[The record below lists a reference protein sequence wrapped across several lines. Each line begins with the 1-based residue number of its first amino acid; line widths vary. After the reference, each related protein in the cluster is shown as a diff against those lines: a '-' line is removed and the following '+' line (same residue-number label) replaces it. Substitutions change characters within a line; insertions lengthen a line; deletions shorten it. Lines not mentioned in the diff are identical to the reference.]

1 MDAGGRVMSTVDL
14 VLTDTRVWARG
25 PATHWDA
32 PPSVVLG
39 SNGNLVVGESLNPPT
54 QVSSAVQFVPA
65 ERIALLPRVPAV
77 SEALTAVFGT
87 ALENLGVAVPCE
99 RITLVCPTQWG
110 GPRRAVLDAAARRF
124 AHDVAFE
131 DMAARAVATDE
142 GTARSRRTVV
152 LEFGAITT
160 TATAVTRS
168 HLGVHV
174 EACEY
179 EPNLA
184 VADLGIEQ
192 RAFDML
198 TALIARLLDGRPA
211 DVVQAVGVSD
221 PAKLDLI
228 GAAAQQTCGPDAELR
243 PISGAELVRGTQQEP
258 EYRPE
263 AAPAL
268 PANEWLQPLRERAA
282 AQAPDRPIAKYV
294 LAGVAAVAVVAAVV
308 VGSIVVSGG
317 ADEAPA
323 AAQPSTTAPATPT
336 PARSIPPLPPTDSPG
351 PQETVGRIRFKV
363 PDGWRLAPPSGQ
375 GSRVDLSPQDG
386 ARFRMTLVQTPVAPD
401 AGYEQIAANLE
412 AQMKQ
417 KPSMSDLRRDVVFGG
432 RSGLAYV
439 ERPEGSTVQWHVLV
453 EHGIQVSIGCQYVG
467 NTWNGFEPTCE
478 NFASSVHVVP

>member
-1 MDAGGRVMSTVDL
+1 MDAGGRVMPTVDL
-14 VLTDTRVWARG
+14 VLTDTRIWARG

-39 SNGNLVVGESLNPPT
+39 SNGNLIVGESLNPPT

-65 ERIALLPRVPAV
+65 ERIALLPRVPSVPESLA
-77 SEALTAVFGT
+77 AVFGT
-87 ALENLGVAVPCE
+87 ALENLGVGVPCE
-99 RITLVCPTQWG
+99 RITLVCPTEWG
-110 GPRRAVLDAAARRF
+110 GRRRALLDAAARRF

-131 DMAARAVATDE
+131 DMAARAVAADE
-142 GTARSRRTVV
+142 GTSRSRRTVV
-152 LEFGAITT
+152 LEFSAIST

-168 HLGVHV
+168 HLGVNV
-174 EACEY
+174 ESCEH

-184 VADLGIEQ
+184 FADLGADQ
-192 RAFDML
+192 RAYDTL
-198 TALIARLLDGRPA
+198 AALITRLLDGRPA
-211 DVVQAVGVSD
+211 DVVQVVGASD

-228 GAAAQQTCGPDAELR
+228 GAVVQQTCGPDAELR
-243 PISGAELVRGTQQEP
+243 PVSGGELVRGANQEP

-263 AAPAL
+263 ASPAL
-268 PANEWLQPLRERAA
+268 PSNEWLQPLRERAA

-294 LAGVAAVAVVAAVV
+294 LAGVAVVAVVAAVV
-308 VGSIVVSGG
+308 VGGIVVSGG
-317 ADEAPA
+317 SDEPTA

-336 PARSIPPLPPTDSPG
+336 TAESIPRLPPTDAPG

-363 PDGWRLAPPSGQ
+363 PEGWRLAPPSGQ

-386 ARFRMTLVQTPVAPD
+386 TRFRMTLIQTPVAPD

-417 KPSMSDLRRDVVFGG
+417 RPSISDLRRDVVFGG

-467 NTWNGFEPTCE
+467 NAWDGFEPTCE
-478 NFASSVHVVP
+478 NFASTVHVVP

>member
-1 MDAGGRVMSTVDL
+1 MSRVDL
-14 VLTDTRVWARG
+14 VLTDTRIWARG

-32 PPSVVLG
+32 PPSIVLG

-77 SEALTAVFGT
+77 PEALTAVFGT
-87 ALENLGVAVPCE
+87 ALENLGVGVPCE
-99 RITLVCPTQWG
+99 RITLVCPTEWG
-110 GPRRAVLDAAARRF
+110 GRRRAVLDAAARRF
-124 AHDVAFE
+124 AHDVVFE
-131 DMAARAVATDE
+131 EIAARAVTVDD

-168 HLGVHV
+168 HLGVQV
-174 EACEY
+174 EACEH

-184 VADLGIEQ
+184 LADLGADQ
-192 RAFDML
+192 RALDTL
-198 TALIARLLDGRPA
+198 TGLIARLLDGRPA

-221 PAKLDLI
+221 PVKLDLI
-228 GAAAQQTCGPDAELR
+228 AAAVQQSCGPDAELR
-243 PISGAELVRGTQQEP
+243 PISGGELVRGAHQEP

-268 PANEWLQPLRERAA
+268 PTNEWLQPLRERAA
-282 AQAPDRPIAKYV
+282 AQAPDRPVAKYV
-294 LAGVAAVAVVAAVV
+294 LAGVAVIAVIAAVV
-308 VGSIVVSGG
+308 GGVVVAGGS
-317 ADEAPA
+317 DETTTAAPT
-323 AAQPSTTAPATPT
+323 STTAAAATTT
-336 PARSIPPLPPTDSPG
+336 PAPVPPPHPTG
-351 PQETVGRIRFKV
+351 AQETVGRIRFKV

-375 GSRVDLSPQDG
+375 NGGRVDLSPQDG
-386 ARFRMTLVQTPVAPD
+386 ARYRMTLVQTPVAPN

-412 AQMKQ
+412 AQMKT
-417 KPSMSDLRRDVVFGG
+417 KPSIGDLRRDVVFGG
-432 RSGLAYV
+432 RSGLSYV

-478 NFASSVHVVP
+478 NFASSVHVIP

>member
-1 MDAGGRVMSTVDL
+1 MSTVDL
-14 VLTDTRVWARG
+14 VLTDTRIWARG

-39 SNGNLVVGESLNPPT
+39 SNGNLVIGESLNPPT

-65 ERIALLPRVPAV
+65 DRIALLPRVPAV

-87 ALENLGVAVPCE
+87 ALQNLGVAVPCE

-131 DMAARAVATDE
+131 DMAARAVAADE
-142 GTARSRRTVV
+142 RTSRSRRTIV
-152 LEFGAITT
+152 LEFGATT
-160 TATAVTRS
+160 TAATAVTRS

-184 VADLGIEQ
+184 LADLGLDQ
-192 RAFDML
+192 RAFDLL
-198 TALIARLLDGRPA
+198 TALITRLLDGRPA
-211 DVVQAVGVSD
+211 DVIQAVGVSD

-228 GAAAQQTCGPDAELR
+228 GAAVQQSCGADAELR
-243 PISGAELVRGTQQEP
+243 PISGAELVRGTHQEP

-268 PANEWLQPLRERAA
+268 PTNEWLQPLRERAA

-294 LAGVAAVAVVAAVV
+294 LAGVAAVAVIAAVV
-308 VGSIVVSGG
+308 GGVVVAGGS
-317 ADEAPA
+317 DEATTA
-323 AAQPSTTAPATPT
+323 APTSTTAAAATTTAAPVRPPHPT
-336 PARSIPPLPPTDSPG
+336 GAPG
-351 PQETVGRIRFKV
+351 AQETLGRIRFQV
-363 PDGWRLAPPSGQ
+363 PEGWRLAPPSAQSG
-375 GSRVDLSPQDG
+375 GRVDLSPQDG
-386 ARFRMTLVQTPVAPD
+386 ARLRMTLVQTPVAPN

-412 AQMKQ
+412 AQMRT
-417 KPSMSDLRRDVVFGG
+417 KPSIGDLRSDVVFGG
-432 RSGLAYV
+432 RSGLSYV

-467 NTWNGFEPTCE
+467 NTWSGFEPTCE
-478 NFASSVHVVP
+478 NFASTVHVIP

>member
-14 VLTDTRVWARG
+14 VLTDTRIWARG

-77 SEALTAVFGT
+77 PEALTAVFGT
-87 ALENLGVAVPCE
+87 ALENLGVGVPCE
-99 RITLVCPTQWG
+99 RITLVCPTDWG
-110 GPRRAVLDAAARRF
+110 GRRRAVLDAAARRF
-124 AHDVAFE
+124 AHDVVFE
-131 DMAARAVATDE
+131 EIASRAVTVDD

-168 HLGVHV
+168 HLGVQV
-174 EACEY
+174 EACEH

-184 VADLGIEQ
+184 LADLGADQ
-192 RAFDML
+192 RAFDTL
-198 TALIARLLDGRPA
+198 TSLITRLLDGRPA
-211 DVVQAVGVSD
+211 DAVQAVGVSD

-228 GAAAQQTCGPDAELR
+228 ASAVQQSCGPDAELR
-243 PISGAELVRGTQQEP
+243 PISGGELVRGAHQEP

-268 PANEWLQPLRERAA
+268 PTNQWLQPLRERAA
-282 AQAPDRPIAKYV
+282 AQSPDRPIAKYV
-294 LAGVAAVAVVAAVV
+294 LAGVAVIAVVTAVV
-308 VGSIVVSGG
+308 VGGIVASGG
-317 ADEAPA
+317 SDEAPA
-323 AAQPSTTAPATPT
+323 AAPSSTAPITLSVP
-336 PARSIPPLPPTDSPG
+336 PIPSLPPTDSPG
-351 PQETVGRIRFKV
+351 AQETVGRIRFKV

-375 GSRVDLSPQDG
+375 NGGRVDLSPQDG
-386 ARFRMTLVQTPVAPD
+386 ARYRMTLVQTPVAPN

-412 AQMKQ
+412 AQMKT
-417 KPSMSDLRRDVVFGG
+417 KPSIGDLRRDVVFGG
-432 RSGLAYV
+432 RSGLSYV

-467 NTWNGFEPTCE
+467 NAWSGFEPTCE
-478 NFASSVHVVP
+478 NFASTVHVIP

>member
-14 VLTDTRVWARG
+14 VLTDTRIWARG

-65 ERIALLPRVPAV
+65 ERIALLPRVPTV
-77 SEALTAVFGT
+77 PEALTAVFGT
-87 ALENLGVAVPCE
+87 ALENLGVGVPCE
-99 RITLVCPTQWG
+99 RITLVCPTDWG
-110 GPRRAVLDAAARRF
+110 GRRRAVLDAAARRF
-124 AHDVAFE
+124 AHDVVFE
-131 DMAARAVATDE
+131 EIASRAVTVDD

-168 HLGVHV
+168 HLGVQL
-174 EACEY
+174 EACEH

-184 VADLGIEQ
+184 LADLGADQ
-192 RAFDML
+192 RAFDTL
-198 TALIARLLDGRPA
+198 TGLITRLLDGRPA

-228 GAAAQQTCGPDAELR
+228 ASAVQQSCGPDAELR
-243 PISGAELVRGTQQEP
+243 PISGGELVRGAHQEP

-268 PANEWLQPLRERAA
+268 PTNEWLQPLRERAA

-294 LAGVAAVAVVAAVV
+294 LAGVAVIAVVTAVV
-308 VGSIVVSGG
+308 VGGIVASGG
-317 ADEAPA
+317 SDEAPA
-323 AAQPSTTAPATPT
+323 AAPSSTAPITLSVP
-336 PARSIPPLPPTDSPG
+336 PIPSLPPTDSPG
-351 PQETVGRIRFKV
+351 SQETVGRIRFKV

-375 GSRVDLSPQDG
+375 NGGRVDLSPQDG
-386 ARFRMTLVQTPVAPD
+386 ARYRMTLVQTPVAPN

-412 AQMKQ
+412 AQMKT
-417 KPSMSDLRRDVVFGG
+417 KPSIGDLRRDVVFGG
-432 RSGLAYV
+432 RSGLSYV

-467 NTWNGFEPTCE
+467 NTWSGFEPTCE
-478 NFASSVHVVP
+478 NFASTVHVIP